1 MRIIGGSFGTRGKIQ
16 IGSHGVRINASREA
30 LYPPGTLA
38 SVSTRQEK
46 ERHFGCLSFLVGLLL
61 FGTLASLLLG
71 PIGFLAALVL
81 CIVGSF
87 YSKTRYL
94 VDMQFK
100 DGHQLTLETTQR
112 QADQLVQLQGVRSSP
127 PVSPPA
133 APASDDH
140 SPEQQRAQEWLAD
153 PETVILDTE
162 TTGLSEKAQ
171 VLELAII
178 DMQGQELLNTLVKP
192 SSPIGA
198 KAREI
203 HGITRE
209 HVREAPTVA
218 DLAMHL
224 RAILQDRRVVT
235 YNADFDERLLRQS
248 LEAHGVEMPRGVTFE
263 CAMRTY
269 AEWYSPGG
277 RWQKLGN
284 AASQTGTH
292 VAGTPHR
299 AMTDCQTTLGVINA
313 MAQWPSHQASPHRN
327 RHPAPAAKATTPT
340 FPDPPR
346 EGWPTWLI
354 VVVFI
359 LGLIWLL

>member
-1 MRIIGGSFGTRGKIQ
+1 MRIIGGSFGTRGTIK
-16 IGSHGVRINASREA
+16 IGSHGVRIKASREA
-30 LYPPGTLA
+30 LYPPGTVTR
-38 SVSTRQEK
+38 VSTRQEK
-46 ERHFGCLSFLVGLLL
+46 ERRFGCLSFLVGLLL
-61 FGTLASLLLG
+61 FGTLATLLLG
-71 PIGFLAALVL
+71 PLGLISALVL
-81 CIVGSF
+81 CIAGSF
-87 YSKTRYL
+87 YGTTRYL
-94 VDMQFK
+94 VDMVFK
-100 DGHQLTLETTQR
+100 DGAHLTLETTRR
-112 QADQLVQLQGVRSSP
+112 QADQLVQLQSVRSSP
-127 PVSPPA
+127 PDTPAPPL
-133 APASDDH
+133 ASDEP

-162 TTGLSEKAQ
+162 TTGLSENAQ

-178 DMQGQELLNTLVKP
+178 DMQGNELLNTLVRP
-192 SSPIGA
+192 SAPVGA

-209 HVREAPTVA
+209 HVRDAPTVA

-235 YNADFDERLLRQS
+235 YNAEFDERLLRQS
-248 LEAHGVEMPRGVTFE
+248 LAAHDVEMPRGVTFE

-284 AASQTGTH
+284 AARQTGTH

-299 AMTDCQTTLGVINA
+299 AMTDCQTTLGVIQA

-327 RHPAPAAKATTPT
+327 RQPATPTQRPAAV
-340 FPDPPR
+340 FQEPPR
-346 EGWPTWLI
+346 EGWPTWAI
-354 VVVFI
+354 VLVIVI
-359 LGLIWLL
+359 GVIWLL